1 MATRDRESGPSYPQ
15 PSIDG
20 VPNLER
26 VMTTW
31 PVGDRTV
38 CQVLHGL
45 RVGGAEILA
54 ARLARQL
61 SGSFRFLF
69 VCLDELGSLG
79 EQLRDEGFPVEVLG
93 RRPGVDWRCA
103 SRLGA
108 LLRRERI
115 DLLHAHQYTPF
126 FYATAA
132 RLPGRRPPVLM
143 TEHGRT
149 FPDFPRPKRMVANRL
164 LLRRQDR
171 IVGVGQAVRQAL
183 IDNEG
188 FPPAR
193 VGVIYN
199 GIDLSPF
206 NHGAHDCK
214 AVRREIG
221 LDAGDLMIIQV
232 ARLDSLKD
240 HATAIRTL
248 ERVVSRRPEARL
260 VLVGEGPETA
270 LIRELTRQLGL
281 EPNVRFLG
289 LRADVARLL
298 SAADIGLLTSVS
310 EGIPLAVIEVMAAG
324 KPIVSTD
331 VGGVREVVEDG
342 RTALLLAPSGDDAA
356 LAEHILRLAADPA
369 LQERMGRLGRERAES
384 VFSERR
390 MHDGYLRLYEDML
403 RDRIPEPA

>member
-1 MATRDRESGPSYPQ
+1 M
-15 PSIDG
+15 
-20 VPNLER
+20 
-26 VMTTW
+26 
-31 PVGDRTV
+31 TV
-38 CQVLHGL
+38 CQLLHGL
-45 RVGGAEILA
+45 GVGGAEVLA

-61 SGSFRFLF
+61 GGAYRFLF

-79 EQLRDEGFPVEVLG
+79 EQLRADGFSVGVLG

-103 SRLGA
+103 YRLGA
-108 LLRRERI
+108 LLRRERV

-132 RLPGRRPPVLM
+132 RLTGRRPPVLM

-149 FPDFPRPKRMVANRL
+149 FPDYPRPRRMAANRL
-164 LLRRQDR
+164 LLRRRDR
-171 IVGVGQAVRQAL
+171 IVGVGRAVRQAL

-193 VGVIYN
+193 VRVIYN

-206 NHGAHDCK
+206 NNGAPDRE

-232 ARLDSLKD
+232 ARLDPLKD
-240 HATAIRTL
+240 HATAIRAV
-248 ERVVSRRPEARL
+248 ERVVARRPEARL

-270 LIRELTRQLGL
+270 SIRDLTRQSGLG
-281 EPNVRFLG
+281 PNVRFLG

-331 VGGVREVVEDG
+331 VGGVCEVVEDG
-342 RTALLLAPSGDDAA
+342 RTALLAPSGDDAV

-369 LQERMGRLGRERAES
+369 LREQMGRLGRERAES